1 MWIKLT
7 PIPLENLNK
16 MKEFQYKSTDESF
29 LYNKCLSPCLNKVI
43 EIFPIWSAPNII
55 TLFSLLMNIIA
66 SIITYIDSQFDFS
79 KQLNP
84 ITCIIIGITQFLY
97 LILDNLDG
105 KQARRTGSS
114 SPYGMLVDH
123 GCDIF
128 TNCFTCF
135 NLSHLTLI
143 GNDNFLSI
151 SIFCGLILGFY
162 SMTYEEYIIG
172 ELHFPVINATDE
184 GNLVVS
190 LFGFFCGIF
199 GQNWLKT
206 KIYFHISFS
215 KIIGII
221 SLLGGISCVYNLFLH
236 TYKQKSLVDCFKIFL
251 DWIYFYIV
259 LVFPIIVFIFRKRF
273 YINYK
278 GIIFICMC
286 LLFARITM
294 DLQIRIVT
302 EDIIKGNFF
311 IILVSVLLLV
321 SLYFSRE
328 KDILFCLCCIAYFQI
343 IELSM
348 FIYQRSMQITTFLEI
363 KIFKINPSIQI

>member
-43 EIFPIWSAPNII
+43 EIFPIWLAPNII

-184 GNLVVS
+184 GNLAVS
-190 LFGFFCGIF
+190 LFGICCGIF
-199 GQNWLKT
+199 GQNWLSY
-206 KIYFHISFS
+206 KINYWINVGDL
-215 KIIGII
+215 IGIL
-221 SLLGGISCVYNLFLH
+221 SFFGGVSCVYNLIIH
-236 TYKQKSLVDCFKIFL
+236 TYQRKSLVDCFKIIF
-251 DWIYFYIV
+251 DWFYFYFVMIFPIFFIV
-259 LVFPIIVFIFRKRF
+259 LKKNFFI
-273 YINYK
+273 NNK
-278 GIIFICMC
+278 GIVLICMC

-302 EDIIKGNFF
+302 QDIIKGNYYIIF
-311 IILVSVLLLV
+311 ISLLLMF
-321 SLYFSRE
+321 SLFFNQENY
-328 KDILFCLCCIAYFQI
+328 ILLFLSFVAFIQSL
-343 IELSM
+343 ELAI
-348 FIYQRSMQITTFLEI
+348 FIYKRSIQITDFLNI
-363 KIFKINPSIQI
+363 KIFKINPLLPI